1 MVRFWNSLLFRIFI
15 FYLTGAC
22 KHDILSACRRR
33 ELDKMLNSVLREHV
47 NRFDTNAM
55 NAIYSEQELNK
66 DSQVSVRMEN
76 GLYKALEAQTE
87 VWGFKNV
94 SQTVRAILTFYF
106 LPVAYEIE
114 LKNKNVS
121 DFKKFLLEK
130 QKEGYSLEQAKAN
143 YFVFQLVEY
152 LQFLEQAKVMS
163 NHSIKFMEKTTVRL
177 NDILHE
183 VQGKI
188 ETAMKEVLKEQEQGE
203 K

>member
-1 MVRFWNSLLFRIFI
+1 
-15 FYLTGAC
+15 
-22 KHDILSACRRR
+22 
-33 ELDKMLNSVLREHV
+33 MLNSVLREHV

-163 NHSIKFMEKTTVRL
+163 NHSIKFMEKITVRL

>member
-1 MVRFWNSLLFRIFI
+1 
-15 FYLTGAC
+15 
-22 KHDILSACRRR
+22 
-33 ELDKMLNSVLREHV
+33 MLQSVLKEQV
-47 NRFDTNAM
+47 NRADTNAI
-55 NAIYSEQELNK
+55 NALYSEQELNK
-66 DSQVSVRMEN
+66 DSQVSVRMEK

-106 LPVAYEIE
+106 LPVAYEVE
-114 LKNKNVS
+114 LKNKSVS
-121 DFKKFLLEK
+121 DFKRFLQEK

-163 NHSIKFMEKTTVRL
+163 NHSISFMEKTSGRL
-177 NDILHE
+177 NGILHD

-188 ETAMKEVLKEQEQGE
+188 ETAMKEIQKEQKQGAE
-203 K
+203 